1 MVIIFYDDFLGM
13 SSSLRKLINLQY
25 LDLSY
30 NSISLEHKLQR
41 KQFSECLEHLKKI
54 EIISLSYNRINDA
67 GWALLFSTFKPET
80 HSNLKIFDLSHS
92 FLTVKSVP
100 LILSFITSSPIQLLN
115 LSGLILSIF
124 IFLYFNLYCLLLLL
138 LLLLF

>member
-1 MVIIFYDDFLGM
+1 MIIFLGM
-13 SSSLRKLINLQY
+13 SSSLRKLINLQA

-41 KQFSECLEHLKKI
+41 KQFSDCLEHLKKI

-67 GWALLFSTFKPET
+67 GCALIFFTFKPET
-80 HSNLKIFDLSHS
+80 HSNLKILDLSHS

-100 LILSFITSSPIQLLN
+100 LILSFISSSPIQLLN
-115 LSGLILSIF
+115 LSGELVLINCFYNF
-124 IFLYFNLYCLLLLL
+124 ILYF
-138 LLLLF
+138 